1 MTAKE
6 DGIFFST
13 KKDGQAYGYGDS
25 VVEMRIPAEKLILDD
40 IFDDE
45 AHLRYP
51 IENRNSVLNVSEYIN
66 SEKST
71 EKFSIPTGAQ
81 DMSFDDLSKL
91 VDSGEMTSEEAFQVL
106 RERYGTMDSGE
117 KPKVDVKF
125 PKKISDVKTVSRYAR
140 TVAESG
146 HLDDGMSDRQRKE
159 ILNGGM
165 TYQVISDKPAMEK
178 ADNAVKED
186 FAASVQKWQDII
198 NSGKMMNKN
207 DIALGE
213 RLLQQAAENGN
224 ASDTMKY
231 IAELAELGTRMGQNI
246 QALSLLKKMTG
257 IGKLYYVQRAVDSLN
272 RDIEQKY
279 NGKKKPVQ
287 IDQDLAQ
294 LLADSKSNE
303 DAEAIAADITKDI
316 ADQMPSTFLDKWNAW
331 RYLSMLG
338 NPRTHIRNMV
348 GNAVFVPAIRIKDTV
363 SFVGERFISKEKRT
377 KTIGIIKPEYR
388 KFAVNDFGKMQGIL
402 TGGGKMNPSDQIRDQ
417 QKVFKNKL
425 LETLRQKNF
434 AALEV
439 EDMLFLKMH
448 YVRALGG
455 LLQARGID
463 INHISA
469 EQLNEARLYAVKEA
483 QKATYRDASAVA
495 EALNRFQ
502 YSNNKYVRAFG
513 MLVEGVL
520 PFKKT
525 PINILKR
532 GVEYSPIGL
541 IKSLSKG
548 IVDLKIGKITS
559 AEFIDGISAGLTGT
573 GILILGAFLQS
584 LGIIVGG
591 LEYDDDDALKR
602 MAGAQEYSIQIGDVS
617 YTVDWMVPAVLP
629 MLVGAEIG
637 KFFAEDEQR
646 SAISFIVD
654 ALAAIGEPMTELS
667 MLSGLNDAIESV
679 AYSDNKLTDLVLSST
694 MSYFSQ
700 AIPTLG
706 GQIARTADDTRRSN
720 YIDKNS
726 DIPSSIQLFYQKTLG
741 KIPIAENTKI
751 PYVDAWGRTK
761 STGNPIGRAAQNF
774 ISPGYFSKVE
784 KDSVNDEIAR
794 LYVQLGEKGVLPK
807 TADKSFQVN
816 GVTKYL
822 TADEYIAYAT
832 AKGQTSRKYAED
844 LFAHPMYQR
853 MDDTSKAKVLE
864 YLYEYANAKAKS
876 EVSYYDYTSTYA
888 TAAKLEKAGV
898 DPVDYYIA
906 VVATSADNAD
916 KDGSGTVNK
925 DEYIKALNKTS
936 LSSKTKNK
944 IYYSRYK
951 K

>member
-1 MTAKE
+1 MYPNIDAERARKGMSVENLTAKLGVTRRTYYNWLE
-6 DGIFFST
+6 KG
-13 KKDGQAYGYGDS
+13 K
-25 VVEMRIPAEKLILDD
+25 IPQ
-40 IFDDE
+40 
-45 AHLRYP
+45 
-51 IENRNSVLNVSEYIN
+51 S
-66 SEKST
+66 
-71 EKFSIPTGAQ
+71 
-81 DMSFDDLSKL
+81 
-91 VDSGEMTSEEAFQVL
+91 
-106 RERYGTMDSGE
+106 
-117 KPKVDVKF
+117 
-125 PKKISDVKTVSRYAR
+125 
-140 TVAESG
+140 
-146 HLDDGMSDRQRKE
+146 
-159 ILNGGM
+159 
-165 TYQVISDKPAMEK
+165 
-178 ADNAVKED
+178 
-186 FAASVQKWQDII
+186 
-198 NSGKMMNKN
+198 
-207 DIALGE
+207 
-213 RLLQQAAENGN
+213 
-224 ASDTMKY
+224 
-231 IAELAELGTRMGQNI
+231 
-246 QALSLLKKMTG
+246 
-257 IGKLYYVQRAVDSLN
+257 
-272 RDIEQKY
+272 
-279 NGKKKPVQ
+279 
-287 IDQDLAQ
+287 
-294 LLADSKSNE
+294 
-303 DAEAIAADITKDI
+303 
-316 ADQMPSTFLDKWNAW
+316 KWNAW

-338 NPRTHIRNMV
+338 NPRTHIRNLI
-348 GNAVFVPAIRIKDTV
+348 GNAVFIPAIRIKD
-363 SFVGERFISKEKRT
+363 SIAFVGERFLPKDQRT
-377 KTIGIIKPEYR
+377 KTIIPLKAEYR
-388 KFAVNDFGKMQGIL
+388 NFARQDFDEIRDIL

-417 QKVFKNKL
+417 QKIFKTKW
-425 LETLRQKNF
+425 LEALRKFNF
-434 AALEV
+434 NALEV
-439 EDMLFLKMH
+439 VDAFFLKLH
-448 YVRALGG
+448 YIHAFGG
-455 LLQARGID
+455 FLQARGLD
-463 INHISA
+463 INRLSA
-469 EQLNEARLYAVKEA
+469 EELNKARLYAVNEA
-483 QKATYRDASAVA
+483 LKATYRDASAVA

-502 YSNNKYVRAFG
+502 YSKSKSVRAFG
-513 MLVEGVL
+513 MLVEGDL

-541 IKSLSKG
+541 MESLTKG
-548 IVDLKIGKITS
+548 AIDLKKGKITS

-573 GILILGAFLQS
+573 GIVILGAFLQS

-591 LEYDDDDALKR
+591 LEYDDDDVLER

-646 SAISFIVD
+646 SAISYIVD

-679 AYSDNKLTDLVLSST
+679 AYSDNKLTDLALSST
-694 MSYFSQ
+694 TSYFSQ

-726 DIPSSIQLFYQKTLG
+726 DVPSSIQLFYQKTLG

-794 LYVQLGEKGVLPK
+794 LYVELGEKWVLPK

-906 VVATSADNAD
+906 VVATSVDNAD
-916 KDGSGTVNK
+916 KDGSGTVK
-925 DEYIKALNKTS
+925 KKEYTEALNKTS
-936 LSSKTKNK
+936 LSSETKKK